1 MGNNN
6 SKQPDKIIVNNTP
19 PINIKSDTN
28 MSTLNLSLEEILKE
42 ISIVVLIV
50 FLWEYIKK
58 LVNKKIESSNNKLA
72 RALSTNNIN
81 LNGVQ
86 TNN

>member
-42 ISIVVLIV
+42 ISIVVL
-50 FLWEYIKK
+50 
-58 LVNKKIESSNNKLA
+58 
-72 RALSTNNIN
+72 
-81 LNGVQ
+81 
-86 TNN
+86 